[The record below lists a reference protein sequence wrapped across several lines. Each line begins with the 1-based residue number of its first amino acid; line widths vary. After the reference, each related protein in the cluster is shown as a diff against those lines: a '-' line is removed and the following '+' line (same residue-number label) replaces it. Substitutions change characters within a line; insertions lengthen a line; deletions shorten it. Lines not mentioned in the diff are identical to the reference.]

1 MRLHYVFLLLGLAPM
16 VCAAAEPAQR
26 PGQEPA
32 PVDTLDLAHFP
43 DDGALAQLLWTR
55 SPDLVAA
62 RTKIAAARSD
72 VVRAETLPN
81 PSLDTSWNTIPVGQ
95 TNPPGL
101 SSPLANVPN
110 YAVSLSTL
118 VEIAKRGPRRQAA
131 RGSLDAATL
140 DAYELL
146 RQRWYDLR
154 ERSAEVAA
162 AQERVAAL
170 GDLVNDAHRLTELQR
185 ARAGR
190 GDTAGLEADRAAL
203 DESKF
208 ETNLS
213 EERQKLAE
221 AVVECGHVAGVPCQ
235 PFADATQASA
245 YLATGLVPP
254 DTGDLD
260 ARPDLRALAAQE
272 RSAEAS
278 LQLAHN
284 RRIPDPT
291 FRLGYVRDQFT
302 AAGNQENSL
311 FAGVSVPLPVLDH
324 GQADALQAAA
334 SADAA
339 SRARSLLRAQAA
351 RDVAT
356 LGAQARDAADRRRAL
371 DEVSLPLA
379 RRLVD
384 TRDRAVQQG
393 GASLGE
399 LLLARRTLGE
409 LLLDATDVQ
418 LLSFRVAAELG
429 RAGAVGPPPPG
440 GLGDDS

>member
-1 MRLHYVFLLLGLAPM
+1 MPALLLVLLALAPA
-16 VCAAAEPAQR
+16 VYAADVPDQSAPAG
-26 PGQEPA
+26 P
-32 PVDTLDLAHFP
+32 LDLAHLP
-43 DDGALAQLLWTR
+43 DDAALAQLLWAR

-62 RTKIAAARSD
+62 RTKMAAARGE
-72 VVRAETLPN
+72 VVRAGLLPN
-81 PSLDTSWNTIPVGQ
+81 PSLDGSWNTIPVGQ

-118 VEIAKRGPRRQAA
+118 VEIAKRGPRQQAA
-131 RGSLDAATL
+131 RGALDAATL

-154 ERSAEVAA
+154 ERTAEVAA
-162 AQERVAAL
+162 AEERVAAL
-170 GDLVNDAHRLTELQR
+170 NDLVGDAHRLTELQR

-190 GDTAGLEADRAAL
+190 GDVAGLDADRAAL
-203 DESKF
+203 DENKF
-208 ETNLS
+208 QANLS
-213 EERQKLAE
+213 DQRQKLAE
-221 AVVECGHVAGVPCQ
+221 AVAECGHVAGVRCE
-235 PFADATQASA
+235 PFADAPQATA

-254 DTGDLD
+254 DAGDLD
-260 ARPDLRALAAQE
+260 ARPDLRSLAAQE
-272 RSAEAS
+272 RSAAAS

-302 AAGNQENSL
+302 VAGNQENSL
-311 FAGVSVPLPVLDH
+311 FAGVTVPLPVFDH

-339 SRARSLLRAQAA
+339 SRARSLLRAQAE
-351 RDVAT
+351 RDVTT

-371 DEVSLPLA
+371 DDVSLPLA

-384 TRDRAVQQG
+384 TLDRAVQQG

-409 LLLDATDVQ
+409 LLLDAADVQ

-440 GLGDDS
+440 GLGDAS